1 MAGNETL
8 SVTERVRWWLVALF
22 VGAGLLCIFI
32 AYLLTS
38 PSFNTNTS
46 AAFWS
51 SVLVNVGSTLLLAAL
66 LVWFERRLVAR
77 VEQSNAR
84 VAETAGRVAE
94 ASAREAVAAVEKRL
108 DALEEL
114 DRAFSS
120 ESGQIQ
126 REQEEQLARVASDV
140 TFDSIEGAMIQ
151 TQSLGG
157 IRSSQG
163 WETSCSITIA
173 AGDGP
178 TPPRVLVTYR
188 PETINDERRIEFE
201 TRGREGLASVT
212 WRSRD
217 SILEVLKEFR
227 SSLVRVGLPS
237 EAHSFSPAVL
247 FSNLQ
252 GALRIATERRE
263 GRSVDWKDGA
273 AIVEWVAPDILL
285 SEAGLEVRKLGVV
298 MPAADFPLLAPD
310 GEVYYKEDPDRPAS
324 VTESE
329 WAVALNRAHTLFDR
343 TDDANEPWS
352 SGETPF

>member
-1 MAGNETL
+1 MTVNERL
-8 SVTERVRWWLVALF
+8 SVTERVRWWLAALF
-22 VGAGLLCIFI
+22 VGVGALCIFI
-32 AYLLTS
+32 AYLLAS
-38 PSFNTNTS
+38 PSFSTNTS

-77 VEQSNAR
+77 VERSNAR
-84 VAETAGRVAE
+84 VAETVGRVAE
-94 ASAREAVAAVEKRL
+94 ASAREAVAAVERRL

-140 TFDSIEGAMIQ
+140 TFDSIEGAMTQ

-157 IRSSQG
+157 IRSGQS
-163 WETSCSITIA
+163 WAPSCSITIA

-212 WRSRD
+212 WSSSD
-217 SILEVLKEFR
+217 PILEVLKEFR
-227 SSLVRVGLPS
+227 TSLVRVGLPS

-252 GALRIATERRE
+252 GALKIATERRE
-263 GRSVDWKDGA
+263 GRSVDWKGRA
-273 AIVEWVAPDILL
+273 AVAEWVAPDIVL
-285 SEAGLEVRKLGVV
+285 SDAGLEVRKLGVV
-298 MPAADFPLLAPD
+298 IAADDFPLLVPD
-310 GEVYYKEDPDRPAS
+310 GKVHYQKDPDRPAS
-324 VTESE
+324 VAKSQ
-329 WAVALNRAHTLFDR
+329 WVVALSRAHVLFDR
-343 TDDANEPWS
+343 TDGTNEPWFS
-352 SGETPF
+352 RETHF